1 MRLALSNLS
10 NCKFCKKESL
20 FGTKKALLYNFHQEF
35 LTWENLGQEFKK
47 ELLSYMKSAPSKLFD
62 LQNFAKKTKMPN
74 FGAKN
79 PYLVFFI
86 KNALFENFIA
96 KIFSK
101 IIVIFQISTL
111 KFVKLQTVMKKQ
123 NCLDIR
129 PKMSYWVFMK

>member
-1 MRLALSNLS
+1 
-10 NCKFCKKESL
+10 
-20 FGTKKALLYNFHQEF
+20 
-35 LTWENLGQEFKK
+35 
-47 ELLSYMKSAPSKLFD
+47 MKSAPSKLFD

-111 KFVKLQTVMKKQ
+111 KFVKLQTFMKKQ
-123 NCLDIR
+123 NCLNFR
-129 PKMSYWVFMK
+129 PKMSYSVFMKQNFEKLLLYLRSTPSNLSNCKVLQKSKNPSIQEKNALFFQARTLKRYCHV